1 MKMMLLTLFV
11 SQLSFALS
19 PLPLSPEIPK
29 DNPQSL
35 AKIELGKKL
44 FFDPRLSADGTISCN
59 SCHNVMAGGDDDR
72 ANSVG
77 IRGQHGGRSA
87 PTVWN
92 SAFNT
97 VQFWDGR
104 RNTLE
109 DQAKGP
115 LTNPIEM
122 GMKDHDAVMERIKSY
137 DEYVADF
144 TRVFGKN
151 NPMTIDNYAKAVAS
165 FERTLITPNSAFDK
179 YMRGN
184 KKALSSLQIKGM
196 KMVEEIGCT
205 ACHAGANFNG
215 EGFKV
220 GEGNFQKFPM
230 FPNKEIEAKYAFGK
244 DLGRFEKTKVDDDKN
259 TWRVPTWRNIAVT
272 APYFH
277 NGAVKTLDEAVLVM
291 AKLQLDKDLKKDEV
305 EAIVAFLKSLTG
317 EFPKITAPRI
327 PEHHGKS
334 FTE

>member
-1 MKMMLLTLFV
+1 MKMMLVTLFV

-29 DNPQSL
+29 DNPQTP

-44 FFDPRLSADGTISCN
+44 FFDPRLSQDGTISCN

-77 IRGQHGGRSA
+77 IRGQKGGRSA

-205 ACHAGANFNG
+205 ACHAGPNFNG
-215 EGFKV
+215 EGLKV

-230 FPNKEIEAKYAFGK
+230 FPNKEIEAKYAFTK

-277 NGAVKTLDEAVLVM
+277 NGAVQTLDEAVRVM
-291 AKLQLDKDLKKDEV
+291 GKLQLDKDLKADEV

-317 EFPKITAPRI
+317 EFPTIKMPRI
-327 PEHHGKS
+327 PEHQGKS
-334 FTE
+334 FNE

>member
-1 MKMMLLTLFV
+1 MKLAIFTLL
-11 SQLSFALS
+11 LSSTVFAFS
-19 PLPLSPEIPK
+19 PLPKSPEIPK
-29 DNPQSL
+29 DNPQTK

-44 FFDPRLSADGTISCN
+44 FFDPRLSQDGTISCN

-77 IRGQHGGRSA
+77 IRGQKGGRGA

-92 SAFNT
+92 CGYNT

-104 RNTLE
+104 RDTLE

-122 GMKDHDAVMERIKSY
+122 GMKDHNAVMERIASY
-137 DEYVADF
+137 DDYVKDF
-144 TRVFGKN
+144 TTVFGKN
-151 NPMTIDNYAKAVAS
+151 NPLTIDNYAKAVAC
-165 FERTLITPNSAFDK
+165 FERTLNTPNSAFDK
-179 YMRGN
+179 YMHGN
-184 KKALSSLQIKGM
+184 KKALTPLQIKGM
-196 KMVEEIGCT
+196 KMVEEFGCT

-220 GEGNFQKFPM
+220 GQGNFQKFPM
-230 FPNKEIEAKYAFGK
+230 FPNKELEAKHGFSK
-244 DLGRFEKTKVDDDKN
+244 DLGRYEKTKVEDDKN
-259 TWRVPTWRNIAVT
+259 MWRVPTWRNVAVT

-277 NGAVKTLDEAVLVM
+277 NGSAKTLDEAVKVM
-291 AKLQLDKDLKKDEV
+291 AKLQLDKDLKQEEAD
-305 EAIVAFLKSLTG
+305 AIVAFLNSLTG
-317 EFPKITAPRI
+317 EFPTITAPRI
-327 PEHHGKS
+327 PEHTGKS